1 MAFPSSCAWS
11 FAQPARANRL
21 CACCSLRAAE
31 AAATAKKAHKE
42 GTTLKEAAMKLGY
55 LTSEQFDQW
64 VKPESMIDP
73 TVYTPKKKA

>member
-1 MAFPSSCAWS
+1 
-11 FAQPARANRL
+11 
-21 CACCSLRAAE
+21 
-31 AAATAKKAHKE
+31 
-42 GTTLKEAAMKLGY
+42 MKLGY